1 MKKYFV
7 VAGLII
13 LVAGGGLTA
22 RFYSFGGGKSQAAMA
37 ALSSDSVFSGVPDSA
52 SSSAPS
58 SDTSD
63 VPPPLSQSTPT
74 TQQATEGMLAYKNAA
89 FHFGLLFPD
98 NLQATEYKEQDGA
111 VTVSFQDTK
120 TDKGFE
126 VYVTPYTDKQIT
138 PQRFKLDEPSGVMQT
153 PTDIVVD
160 GKRATMF
167 FGNNSIMGDTR
178 EVWFIHGGFLYEV
191 TTYKDFDSWL
201 AGIMQTW
208 KFI

>member
-1 MKKYFV
+1 
-7 VAGLII
+7 
-13 LVAGGGLTA
+13 
-22 RFYSFGGGKSQAAMA
+22 MA
-37 ALSSDSVFSGVPDSA
+37 ALPSDSVFSEVTDSA
-52 SSSAPS
+52 SSGASS
-58 SDTSD
+58 SDTSS
-63 VPPPLSQSTPT
+63 VPPPLSQSTPQ

-120 TDKGFE
+120 TDQGFE
-126 VYVTPYTDKQIT
+126 VYVTPYADKQIT

-160 GKRATMF
+160 GTRATMF
-167 FGNNSIMGDTR
+167 FGNNTIMGDTR

-191 TTYKDFDSWL
+191 TTYKELDTWL
-201 AGIMQTW
+201 GGIMRTW
-208 KFI
+208 RFI

>member
-1 MKKYFV
+1 MKKYLV
-7 VAGLII
+7 VGVLIV
-13 LVAGGGLTA
+13 LVGASVSLCD
-22 RFYSFGGGKSQAAMA
+22 YSFGGTGKSQAAMV
-37 ALSSDSVFSGVPDSA
+37 ALSSDSVFSEVTDSA

-63 VPPPLSQSTPT
+63 VPPPVSQITPR

-126 VYVTPYTDKQIT
+126 VYVTPYADKQIT
-138 PQRFKLDEPSGVMQT
+138 AQRFKLDEPSGVMQS
-153 PTDIVVD
+153 PTDIIVD
-160 GKRATMF
+160 GTRGTMF
-167 FGNNSIMGDTR
+167 FGNNTIMGDTR
-178 EVWFIHGGFLYEV
+178 EV
-191 TTYKDFDSWL
+191 
-201 AGIMQTW
+201 
-208 KFI
+208 